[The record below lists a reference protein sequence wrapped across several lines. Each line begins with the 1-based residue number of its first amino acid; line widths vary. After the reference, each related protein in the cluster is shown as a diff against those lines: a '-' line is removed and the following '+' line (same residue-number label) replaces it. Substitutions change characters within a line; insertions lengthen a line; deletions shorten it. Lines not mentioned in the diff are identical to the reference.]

1 MNISGLVVGE
11 RKAMKIAIKFIT
23 ISVMSTIWSGCQ
35 CFRVCPDV
43 PKPPVL
49 TAIHEPCYKHVRS
62 SDPINQILECYMRD
76 IVSFEKEAREREAAL
91 GAYK

>member
-1 MNISGLVVGE
+1 
-11 RKAMKIAIKFIT
+11 MKT
-23 ISVMSTIWSGCQ
+23 RTGVMSNFSFTSKTIIAASVILLSGCQ

-62 SDPINQILECYMRD
+62 SDPINQILECYMKD

-91 GAYK
+91 GAYR

>member
-1 MNISGLVVGE
+1 
-11 RKAMKIAIKFIT
+11 MKIAIKVT
-23 ISVMSTIWSGCQ
+23 IIAVVSTICSGCQ

-62 SDPINQILECYMRD
+62 SDPINQILECYMKD